1 MNVGDVCTR
10 NVVTCLADASL
21 AQVSVRMRDQHV
33 GAVVIVDAE
42 SSRRPIGL
50 VTDRDIVL
58 AVVAPGLEASV
69 ITAGDL
75 LVDPLV
81 TIAEDSDV
89 IDAIRTMRARSVRRL
104 PVVTADGALAGIVTM
119 NDLVHLFSTEM
130 GNLARLIERQPRREA
145 KRRP

>member
-1 MNVGDVCTR
+1 MNIGDVCTR

-21 AQVSVRMRDQHV
+21 AQVGVRMRDQHV
-33 GAVVIVDAE
+33 GAVVVVDGE
-42 SSRRPIGL
+42 TSRRPIGL
-50 VTDRDIVL
+50 VTDRDIVV
-58 AVVAPGLEASV
+58 AVVAPGLDAAT

-75 LVDPLV
+75 LVDPV
-81 TIAEDSDV
+81 QTIQEDSDV
-89 IDAIRTMRARSVRRL
+89 IDAIRAMRARGVRRL
-104 PVVTADGALAGIVTM
+104 PVVAADGTLAGIITM